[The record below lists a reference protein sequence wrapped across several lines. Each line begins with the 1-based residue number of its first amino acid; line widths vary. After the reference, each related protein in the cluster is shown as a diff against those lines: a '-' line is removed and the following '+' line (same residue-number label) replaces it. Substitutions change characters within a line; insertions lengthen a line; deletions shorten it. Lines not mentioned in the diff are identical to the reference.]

1 MLNQIKY
8 RRLTSLVGVALSL
21 IITGYWLFAGAFQYW
36 QLRQVKAEIHQMLK
50 SHVPD
55 SLLET
60 FSAEQLHEPGIQF
73 VHSRE
78 FKLNDYKYDIVDTL
92 QTEDGMIVRCI
103 RDDREK
109 RVEEQLL
116 SVYGQSD
123 KHHSKTTKKAP
134 DLIKYVK
141 DNHKI
146 LLNALET
153 TPVYGAVYLARDYR
167 HSNFMESPP
176 PEEYGR
182 FLILS

>member
-1 MLNQIKY
+1 MPTQNTY
-8 RRLTSLVGVALSL
+8 RRLTSLLAVALCL
-21 IITGYWLFAGAFQYW
+21 IITGYWLFAGAYQYW
-36 QLRQVKAEIHQMLK
+36 QLHKVKAEIHQMLK

-60 FSAEQLHEPGIQF
+60 FSAEQLSQPGIQF
-73 VHSRE
+73 IHSRE

-92 QTEDGMIVRCI
+92 HTSDGMNIRCV

-109 RVEEQLL
+109 QVEDQLL
-116 SVYGQSD
+116 SIYGQSD
-123 KHHSKTTKKAP
+123 RHHNKTNKKAP

-141 DNHKI
+141 ENHKI

-167 HSNFMESPP
+167 HSNFLESPP
-176 PEEYGR
+176 PEECGR